1 MLMKLFCSTR
11 PRAHLSNNTHM
22 KNSAV
27 SSLELLNELATTVSK
42 ERRKKQ
48 REGALRGSQMQV
60 TGVGRLGKP
69 SLFPSV
75 LPSGDEGHQGS
86 GALAAA
92 PWLLLDEHRQEVLLE
107 LPVL

>member
-1 MLMKLFCSTR
+1 
-11 PRAHLSNNTHM
+11 M

-75 LPSGDEGHQGS
+75 LPSGDEGHQGN

-92 PWLLLDEHRQEVLLE
+92 PWLLLDEHGQEVLLE

>member
-1 MLMKLFCSTR
+1 
-11 PRAHLSNNTHM
+11 
-22 KNSAV
+22 
-27 SSLELLNELATTVSK
+27 
-42 ERRKKQ
+42 
-48 REGALRGSQMQV
+48 MQV

-92 PWLLLDEHRQEVLLE
+92 PWLLLDEHGQEVLLE